1 LKQSNNKITTALK
14 TLRDK
19 TIALY
24 LRISREDGNDESY
37 SVSNQKKLLTDIAK
51 RMGFTK
57 ILYFIDD
64 GVTGTKRD
72 RKDFVHM
79 TAELEKGHIGAVMVK
94 DLSRLGRDNN
104 KMNWYVEE
112 FLVELDIRFISIG
125 DSIDTAESEDEFL
138 GLRNWVNERYSRDI
152 SKKRR
157 LSNMVKGN
165 EGIPLS
171 LPPYGYM
178 KNPDNLKQW
187 LIDKETAPIVR
198 RIFNM
203 TLGGMGTEQV
213 AAELEADKILTP
225 MHYWDSKG
233 LPRGGLKNPESPY
246 KWKSS
251 TIVRM
256 LALQEY
262 CGDIVNF
269 KTYSKSFK
277 LKKRIQNSEENMAIF
292 RDVNEP
298 IVDRDVFEKIQAKR
312 GKARKRKTNEGE
324 KNMFSGLVVCADCG
338 HNLWYHFNQGNH
350 DIKYFNCSNYKGNRG
365 TCTSTHYVRVDF
377 LEQVVLQE
385 VHRLTLFATQHGKAF
400 NNLITGRGAKAAE
413 NARERKK
420 KELYKLT
427 ARDRELDKLFNRM
440 YEDNAKGKIDDE
452 RFRRMSKQYTTEQT
466 ELAEKIKRLQMEIE
480 KEEHKA
486 MTTDTFVKTIRK
498 YTNAK
503 QLTECMLTELIEK
516 IEVHHAER
524 IDGVNMQKLTIHYNC
539 VGYVEIP
546 DLKDLPEL
554 DIIVGTRQGVATSY
568 VPAKIAI

>member
-1 LKQSNNKITTALK
+1 MKQSSNKIVKALK

-37 SVSNQKKLLTDIAK
+37 SVSNQKKLLTDYAK
-51 RMGFTK
+51 RLGFTK

-125 DSIDTAESEDEFL
+125 DGIDTAESEDEFL

-171 LPPYGYM
+171 MPPYGYM
-178 KNPDNLKQW
+178 KNPDNPKQW
-187 LIDKETAPIVR
+187 VIEDEAAAIVR

-213 AAELEADKILTP
+213 AAALEADKVITP

-233 LPRGGLKNPESPY
+233 LPRGGLKNLENPY

-251 TIVRM
+251 TIVKM
-256 LALQEY
+256 LGLQEY
-262 CGDIVNF
+262 CGDIINF

-292 RDVNEP
+292 RGVNEP
-298 IVDRDVFEKIQAKR
+298 IIDRDVFEKIQAKR

-338 HNLWYHFNQGNH
+338 HNLWYHFNQGNPE
-350 DIKYFNCSNYKGNRG
+350 ITYFNCSNYKGNRG
-365 TCTSTHYVRVDF
+365 TCVSTHYVRVDF

-385 VHRLTLFATQHGKAF
+385 VHRLTKYATEHERDFIK
-400 NNLITGRGAKAAE
+400 LIGGRSTKAAE
-413 NARERKK
+413 SIRERKQ

-440 YEDNAKGKIDDE
+440 YEDNLSGKIDDE
-452 RFRRMSKQYTTEQT
+452 RFGRMSKQYTNEQS
-466 ELAEKIKRLQMEIE
+466 ELAEKIKRLQMEVE
-480 KEEHKA
+480 KEEHTA
-486 MTTDTFVKTIRK
+486 MTTDTFIKTLRK
-498 YTNAK
+498 YTRAK

-516 IEVHHAER
+516 IEVHHAQI
-524 IDGVNMQKLTIHYNC
+524 IDGEKMQTLRIHYNC
-539 VGYVEIP
+539 VGYVDIP
-546 DLKDLPEL
+546 DLKDLPEP
-554 DIIVGTRQGVATSY
+554 DIIVHTRQGVATSY
-568 VPAKIAI
+568 LPAKIAV